1 MTRPILVVM
10 AAGMGSRY
18 GGLKQIDSVGPQG
31 EVILDYSLY
40 DARRAGFETVVFIIK
55 PDIEEIFKQ
64 KVGNRI
70 GDFMEVRYAFQEL
83 TTLPIPYQLPPLRQ
97 KPWGTAHAVWCAS
110 EQIDAPFAVINA
122 DDFYGYEAF
131 KLMFDYLEA
140 SVNSHEEQYAMVGY
154 QLDRT
159 MSENGAVSRG
169 LCQVDEEHFLQEIEE
184 QTQIE
189 WFDDRI
195 RYTEDGVNWVDVDS
209 DTIVSM
215 NLWGF
220 PSHFP
225 KVIDRFL
232 GAFLERAIRSNPLK
246 GEYYLPSVVR
256 KQLRHNE
263 AKVKVLKTD
272 EQWFGVTYTEDKP
285 LVQEKIQTLVANGV
299 YPSPLWSKEN

>member
-1 MTRPILVVM
+1 MTKPILVVM

-18 GGLKQIDSVGPQG
+18 GGLKQIDPVGPHG
-31 EVILDYSLY
+31 EVILDYSLH
-40 DARRAGFETVVFIIK
+40 DAKQAGFETVVFIVK
-55 PDIEEIFKQ
+55 PDIEEAFKQ

-70 GDFMEVRYAFQEL
+70 SEFMEVRYAFQEL
-83 TTLPIPYQLPPLRQ
+83 TTLPAPYKLPSDRK

-122 DDFYGYEAF
+122 DDFYGREAF
-131 KLMFDYLEA
+131 QLIYDYLAA
-140 SVNSHEEQYAMVGY
+140 SSRSTQEQYAMVGY

-169 LCQVDEEHFLQEIEE
+169 LCQVDEADFLQEIEE

-189 WFDDRI
+189 WFDERI
-195 RYTEDGVNWVDVDS
+195 RYTEDGINWVDVDS

-225 KVIDRFL
+225 KVIDQFL

-256 KQLRHNE
+256 KQLRRDQ

-285 LVQEKIQTLVANGV
+285 LVQNKIQNLVAEGV
-299 YPSPLWSKEN
+299 YPSPLWSKEK

>member
-83 TTLPIPYQLPPLRQ
+83 TTLPNPYQLPPHRQ

>member
-83 TTLPIPYQLPPLRQ
+83 TTLPNPYQLPPHRQ

-169 LCQVDEEHFLQEIEE
+169 LCQVDDEHFLQEIEE

>member
-70 GDFMEVRYAFQEL
+70 CDFMEVRYAFQEL
-83 TTLPIPYQLPPLRQ
+83 TTLPNPYQLPPHRQ

-189 WFDDRI
+189 WFDGRI

>member
-83 TTLPIPYQLPPLRQ
+83 TTLPSPYQLPLHRQ

-220 PSHFP
+220 PRHFP
-225 KVIDRFL
+225 RVIDRFL

>member
-40 DARRAGFETVVFIIK
+40 DARRAGFETVVFIVK

-83 TTLPIPYQLPPLRQ
+83 TTLPNPYQLPPHRQ

>member
-40 DARRAGFETVVFIIK
+40 DARRTGFETVVFIIK

-83 TTLPIPYQLPPLRQ
+83 TTLPNPYQLPPHRQ

>member
-83 TTLPIPYQLPPLRQ
+83 TTLPNPYQLPPHRQ

-169 LCQVDEEHFLQEIEE
+169 LCQVDVEHFLQEIEE